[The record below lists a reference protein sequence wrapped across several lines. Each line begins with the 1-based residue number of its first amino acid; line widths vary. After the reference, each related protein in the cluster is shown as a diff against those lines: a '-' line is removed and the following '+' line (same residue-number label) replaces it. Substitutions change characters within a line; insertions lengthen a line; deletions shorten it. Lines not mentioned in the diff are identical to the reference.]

1 MKRCRVG
8 AGFLRWSAGTDAG
21 FFPLWAAVFFVLL
34 LFSGLFAQDVPSD
47 KGKGDGVKKPGGA
60 IHIKSDRMEAME
72 QTGQVIFTGHVIAT
86 RDTMIIE
93 SDTLEVFYDKKPG
106 TDKKT
111 EEATRVVEKIVA
123 KGNVRITQDGK
134 VATGQKAT
142 YEKKAE
148 KIILEGA
155 AQVWEGQNRVK
166 GDRIT
171 IFINE
176 DRSVVQG
183 TNNRKVEAVVYSAD

>member
-1 MKRCRVG
+1 MKRCCVR
-8 AGFLRWSAGTDAG
+8 ADFLRWPALTDAG
-21 FFPLWAAVFFVLL
+21 LFFLLTFVLL
-34 LFSGLFAQDVPSD
+34 VLLPPPGPLAQTVPTD
-47 KGKGDGVKKPGGA
+47 KGKGEGKKPGGA
-60 IHIKSDRMEAME
+60 IHIKSDRMESME
-72 QTGQVIFTGHVIAT
+72 QTGQVVFTGHVIVT
-86 RDTMIIE
+86 RDDMTIE
-93 SDTLEVFYDKKPG
+93 SDTLDVFYDKKPS
-106 TDKKT
+106 TDRKS

-134 VATGQKAT
+134 VATGQKAI

-148 KIILEGA
+148 KIILAGA

-183 TNNRKVEAVVYSAD
+183 TNSRRVEAVVYSAD